1 MNRKRAIFF
10 YILFDI
16 VAALLVWLLFYI
28 YRRITNDM
36 VLLGGD
42 MEYYFVPNYSLL
54 PSIISFPV
62 VALSVHYLTGYYNT
76 KVRHSR
82 LVELFSTFIGTFFI
96 STIIYFGML
105 VDDIVVSYTFYYRSF
120 LILWTMFFAVT
131 YLFRITQTL
140 IVLSRLRK
148 GLIPNNVLIVGTG
161 DTAHKVTGIIHK
173 DSSRNGLK
181 VIGYIAVRDRVV
193 IDEKL
198 LLGRLND
205 LEQVVKSH
213 IVNEVIIAVDNMDN
227 DMIFS
232 IANRLIACG
241 VEVKFAPRLFE
252 VVTGHVSFTNVT
264 AEPLV
269 DITSSRMP
277 AWQQSIKRVF
287 DITSSAIA
295 MLLLSPVYLYV
306 AIKVKLGSE
315 GPIFYK
321 QERIGYEGR
330 PFMIYK
336 FRTMYTDAERQG
348 PQLSQVGDP
357 RITPFGHI
365 MRKYRLDELP
375 QFWNI
380 IKGDM
385 SIVGPRPERRYYIEQ
400 IERIAPYYCLVYKVK
415 PGLLSWGPIKIGYS
429 DTVEKMVER
438 LRYDIIYMDNMTIQT
453 DIKILFY
460 SIDVILRG
468 KGQ

>member
-1 MNRKRAIFF
+1 MNKKRVIF

-16 VAALLVWLLFYI
+16 VAALLVWLLFYL

-36 VLLGGD
+36 VLFGD
-42 MEYYFVPNYSLL
+42 KIEYFFVPDYSLL
-54 PSIISFPV
+54 PSAISFPI
-62 VALSVHYLTGYYNT
+62 VALFIHYLTGFYNE
-76 KVRHSR
+76 KVRRSR
-82 LVELFSTFIGTFFI
+82 LIELFSTFIGTFFI
-96 STIIYFGML
+96 STIIYFGLL

-120 LILWTMFFAVT
+120 LILWGLFFVVT
-131 YLFRITQTL
+131 YLFRITQTT
-140 IVLSRLRK
+140 IVLSKLRK
-148 GLIPNNVLIVGTG
+148 GLIPDNVLIVGTG
-161 DTAHKVTGIIHK
+161 DTAQKVTEIIGK
-173 DSSRNGLK
+173 DSLRTGQK
-181 VIGYIAVRDRVV
+181 IIGYIAVRDRVV
-193 IDEKL
+193 VEEKL

-205 LEQVVKSH
+205 LEQVVYGH
-213 IVNEVIIAVDNMDN
+213 VVNEVIIAVDDMDN

-232 IANRLIACG
+232 IANRLIVCG

-264 AEPLV
+264 SEPLV

-277 AWQQSIKRVF
+277 AWQQSVKRVF
-287 DITSSAIA
+287 DIVVSVVG
-295 MLLLSPVYLYV
+295 MLILSPVYLYV
-306 AIKVKLGSE
+306 AIRVKLGSK
-315 GPIFYK
+315 GSIFYK
-321 QERIGYEGR
+321 QERIGYEGS

-336 FRTMYTDAERQG
+336 FRTMYIDAERMG
-348 PQLSQVGDP
+348 PQLSQVNDP
-357 RITPFGHI
+357 RITPFGHV

-380 IKGDM
+380 LRGDM

-400 IERIAPYYCLVYKVK
+400 IEKIAPYYCLVYKVK

-438 LRYDIIYMDNMTIQT
+438 LRYDIIYMDNMTLQT

-460 SIDVILRG
+460 SVGVILRG

>member
-1 MNRKRAIFF
+1 MNRRRVIF
-10 YILFDI
+10 YVIFDI
-16 VAALLVWLLFYI
+16 VAALLVWLLFYL

-36 VLLGGD
+36 VLFGD
-42 MEYYFVPNYSLL
+42 KIEYFFVPDYSLL
-54 PSIISFPV
+54 PSAISFPF
-62 VALSVHYLTGYYNT
+62 VALFIHYLTGFYNE
-76 KVRHSR
+76 KVRRSR

-105 VDDIVVSYTFYYRSF
+105 VDDIVVSYTFYYSSF
-120 LILWTMFFAVT
+120 FILWGLFFVVT
-131 YLFRITQTL
+131 YLFRIVQTTV
-140 IVLSRLRK
+140 VLSKLRK
-148 GLIPNNVLIVGTG
+148 GLIPNNVLIIGTG
-161 DTAHKVTGIIHK
+161 DTAKKVTEIISK
-173 DSSRNGLK
+173 DSHRTGQRI
-181 VIGYIAVRDRVV
+181 IGYIAVRDRVV
-193 IDEKL
+193 VDENL

-205 LEQVVKSH
+205 LEEVVRCQT
-213 IVNEVIIAVDNMDN
+213 VNDVIIAVDNMDN

-232 IANRLIACG
+232 IANRLIVCG

-264 AEPLV
+264 SEPLV

-277 AWQQSIKRVF
+277 AWQQSVKRVF
-287 DITSSAIA
+287 DIISSVVA
-295 MLLLSPVYLYV
+295 MLILSPIYLYV
-306 AIKVKLGSE
+306 AIRVKLGSK

-348 PQLSQVGDP
+348 PQLSQVNDP
-357 RITPFGHI
+357 RITPFGHV
-365 MRKYRLDELP
+365 MRKYRLDEL
-375 QFWNI
+375 
-380 IKGDM
+380 
-385 SIVGPRPERRYYIEQ
+385 PERRYYIEQ
-400 IERIAPYYCLVYKVK
+400 IEQIAPYYCLVYKVK

-438 LRYDIIYMDNMTIQT
+438 LRYDIIYMDNMTLQT

-460 SIDVILRG
+460 SVEVILLG

>member
-1 MNRKRAIFF
+1 MNRKRAIF
-10 YILFDI
+10 YILFDV
-16 VAALLVWLLFYI
+16 VAALLVWLLFYL

-36 VLLGGD
+36 VILGGNV
-42 MEYYFVPNYSLL
+42 EYYFVPDYSLL
-54 PSIISFPV
+54 PSIISFPI
-62 VALSVHYLTGYYNT
+62 VALFIHYLTGFYNT
-76 KVRHSR
+76 KVRYSR
-82 LVELFSTFIGTFFI
+82 LVELFSTLVGSFFI

-120 LILWTMFFAVT
+120 LILWAMFFAVT
-131 YLFRITQTL
+131 YLFRVTQTL
-140 IVLSRLRK
+140 IVLSHLRK

-161 DTAHKVTGIIHK
+161 DTAHKVTDIISN
-173 DSSRNGLK
+173 DSSRTGQK
-181 VIGYIAVRDRVV
+181 IIGYIAVRDRVV
-193 IDEKL
+193 IDENM

-205 LEQVVKSH
+205 LEQVVQNH
-213 IVNEVIIAVDNMDN
+213 IVNEVIIAVDDMDN

-232 IANRLIACG
+232 IANRLIVCG

-277 AWQQSIKRVF
+277 AWQQSVKRFF
-287 DITSSAIA
+287 DIASSAIA
-295 MLLLSPVYLYV
+295 MIILLPVYLYV
-306 AIKVKLGSE
+306 AVRVKLGSK

-336 FRTMYTDAERQG
+336 FRTMYTDAESKG

-357 RITPFGHI
+357 RITPFGHV

-400 IERIAPYYCLVYKVK
+400 IERIAPYYCLVYKVR

-453 DIKILFY
+453 DIKILYY
-460 SIDVILRG
+460 SIGVILRG

>member
-1 MNRKRAIFF
+1 MNRKRAIF
-10 YILFDI
+10 YILFDL
-16 VAALLVWLLFYI
+16 VAALLVWLLFYL

-36 VLLGGD
+36 VILGGNV
-42 MEYYFVPNYSLL
+42 EYYFVPDYSLL

-62 VALSVHYLTGYYNT
+62 VALFIHYLTGFYNT
-76 KVRHSR
+76 KVRYSR
-82 LVELFSTFIGTFFI
+82 LVELFSTLVGSFFI

-120 LILWTMFFAVT
+120 LILWAMFFAVT
-131 YLFRITQTL
+131 YLFRVTQTL
-140 IVLSRLRK
+140 IVLSHLRK

-161 DTAHKVTGIIHK
+161 DTAHKVTDIISN
-173 DSSRNGLK
+173 DSSRTGQK
-181 VIGYIAVRDRVV
+181 IIGYIAVRDRVV
-193 IDEKL
+193 IDENM

-205 LEQVVKSH
+205 LEQVVQNH
-213 IVNEVIIAVDNMDN
+213 IVNEVIIAVDDMDN

-232 IANRLIACG
+232 IANRLIVCG

-277 AWQQSIKRVF
+277 AWQQSVKRFF
-287 DITSSAIA
+287 DIASSAIA
-295 MLLLSPVYLYV
+295 MIILLPVYLYV
-306 AIKVKLGSE
+306 AVRVKLGSK

-336 FRTMYTDAERQG
+336 FRTMYTDAESKG

-357 RITPFGHI
+357 RITPFGHV

-400 IERIAPYYCLVYKVK
+400 IERIAPYYCLVYKVR

-453 DIKILFY
+453 DIKILYY
-460 SIDVILRG
+460 SIGVILRG

>member
-1 MNRKRAIFF
+1 MNRRRVIF
-10 YILFDI
+10 YATFDI
-16 VAALLVWLLFYI
+16 IAALLVWLLFYI
-28 YRRITNDM
+28 YRLITNDM
-36 VLLGGD
+36 VLSGGNV
-42 MEYYFVPNYSLL
+42 EYYFVPNYSLL
-54 PSIISFPV
+54 PSIISFPI
-62 VALSVHYLTGYYNT
+62 VALFIHYLTGFYNP
-76 KVRHSR
+76 KVRYSR
-82 LVELFSTFIGTFFI
+82 LVELFSTIIGTFFI

-105 VDDIVVSYTFYYRSF
+105 VDDTVVSYTFYYRSVF
-120 LILWTMFFAVT
+120 ILWVMFFVVT
-131 YLFRITQTL
+131 YFFRIIQTL

-161 DTAHKVTGIIHK
+161 DTAHKVTDIICK
-173 DSSRNGLK
+173 NSARTGQK
-181 VIGYIAVRDRVV
+181 IIGYIAVRDRIIV
-193 IDEKL
+193 DEKL

-205 LEQVVKSH
+205 LEKVVKSH

-232 IANRLIACG
+232 IANRLIVCG

-252 VVTGHVSFTNVT
+252 VVTGHVSLTDVES
-264 AEPLV
+264 EPLV

-295 MLLLSPVYLYV
+295 MLLLLPIYLYV
-306 AIKVKLGSE
+306 AIRVKLGSK

-336 FRTMYTDAERQG
+336 FRTMYTDAESQG
-348 PQLSQVGDP
+348 PQLSQVNDP
-357 RITPFGHI
+357 RITPFGHV

-385 SIVGPRPERRYYIEQ
+385 SIVGPRPERRYYIDQ
-400 IERIAPYYCLVYKVK
+400 IEKMAPYYCLVYKVK

-429 DTVEKMVER
+429 DTIEKMVER
-438 LRYDIIYMDNMTIQT
+438 LRYDIIYMDNMTLQT

-460 SIDVILRG
+460 SIEVIVLG

>member
-1 MNRKRAIFF
+1 MNRKRAIF

-16 VAALLVWLLFYI
+16 VAALLVWLLFYL

-36 VLLGGD
+36 VILGGNV
-42 MEYYFVPNYSLL
+42 EYYFVPDYSLL

-62 VALSVHYLTGYYNT
+62 VALFIHYLTGFYNT
-76 KVRHSR
+76 KVRYSR
-82 LVELFSTFIGTFFI
+82 LVELFSTLVGSFFI

-120 LILWTMFFAVT
+120 LILWAMFFAVT
-131 YLFRITQTL
+131 YLFRVAQTL
-140 IVLSRLRK
+140 IVLSHLRK

-161 DTAHKVTGIIHK
+161 DTAHKVTDIISN
-173 DSSRNGLK
+173 DSSRTGQK
-181 VIGYIAVRDRVV
+181 IIGYIAVRDRVV
-193 IDEKL
+193 IDENM

-205 LEQVVKSH
+205 LEQVVQNH
-213 IVNEVIIAVDNMDN
+213 IVNEVIIAVDDMDN

-232 IANRLIACG
+232 IANRLIVCG

-277 AWQQSIKRVF
+277 AWQQSVKRFF
-287 DITSSAIA
+287 DIASSAIA
-295 MLLLSPVYLYV
+295 MIILLPVYLYV
-306 AIKVKLGSE
+306 AVRVKLGSK

-336 FRTMYTDAERQG
+336 FRTMYTDAESKG

-357 RITPFGHI
+357 RITPFGHV

-400 IERIAPYYCLVYKVK
+400 IERIAPYYCLVYKVR

-453 DIKILFY
+453 DIKILYY
-460 SIDVILRG
+460 SIGVILRG

>member
-1 MNRKRAIFF
+1 MNRKRAIF

-16 VAALLVWLLFYI
+16 VAALLVWLLFYL

-36 VLLGGD
+36 VILGGNV
-42 MEYYFVPNYSLL
+42 EYYFVPDYSLL

-62 VALSVHYLTGYYNT
+62 VALFIHYLTGFYNT
-76 KVRHSR
+76 KVRYSR
-82 LVELFSTFIGTFFI
+82 LVELFSTLVGSFFI

-120 LILWTMFFAVT
+120 LILWAMFFAVT
-131 YLFRITQTL
+131 YLFRVTQTL
-140 IVLSRLRK
+140 IVLSHLRK

-161 DTAHKVTGIIHK
+161 DTAHKVTDIISN
-173 DSSRNGLK
+173 DSSRTGQK
-181 VIGYIAVRDRVV
+181 IIGYIAVRDRVV
-193 IDEKL
+193 IDENM

-205 LEQVVKSH
+205 LEQVVQNH
-213 IVNEVIIAVDNMDN
+213 IVNEVIIAVDDMDN

-232 IANRLIACG
+232 IANRLIVCG

-277 AWQQSIKRVF
+277 AWQQSVKRFF
-287 DITSSAIA
+287 DIASSAIA
-295 MLLLSPVYLYV
+295 MIILLPVYLYV
-306 AIKVKLGSE
+306 AVRVKLGSK

-336 FRTMYTDAERQG
+336 FRTMYTDAESKG

-357 RITPFGHI
+357 RITPFGHV

-400 IERIAPYYCLVYKVK
+400 IERIAPYYCLVYKVR

-453 DIKILFY
+453 DIKILYY
-460 SIDVILRG
+460 SIGVILRG

>member
-1 MNRKRAIFF
+1 MNRKRAIF
-10 YILFDI
+10 YILFDV
-16 VAALLVWLLFYI
+16 VAALLVWLLFYL

-36 VLLGGD
+36 VILGGNV
-42 MEYYFVPNYSLL
+42 EYYFVPDYSLL

-62 VALSVHYLTGYYNT
+62 VALFIHYLTGFYNT
-76 KVRHSR
+76 KVRYSR
-82 LVELFSTFIGTFFI
+82 LVELFSTLVGSFFI

-120 LILWTMFFAVT
+120 LILWAMFFAVT
-131 YLFRITQTL
+131 YLFRVTQTL
-140 IVLSRLRK
+140 IVLSHLRK

-161 DTAHKVTGIIHK
+161 DTAHKVTDIISN
-173 DSSRNGLK
+173 DSSRTGQK
-181 VIGYIAVRDRVV
+181 IIGYIAVRDRVV
-193 IDEKL
+193 IDENM

-205 LEQVVKSH
+205 LEQVVQNH
-213 IVNEVIIAVDNMDN
+213 IVNEVIIAVDDMDN

-232 IANRLIACG
+232 IANRLIVCG

-277 AWQQSIKRVF
+277 AWQQSVKRFF
-287 DITSSAIA
+287 DIASSAIA
-295 MLLLSPVYLYV
+295 MIILLPVYLYV
-306 AIKVKLGSE
+306 AVRVKLGSK

-336 FRTMYTDAERQG
+336 FRTMYTDAESKG

-357 RITPFGHI
+357 RITPFGHV

-400 IERIAPYYCLVYKVK
+400 IERIAPYYCLVYKVR

-429 DTVEKMVER
+429 DTIEKMVER

-453 DIKILFY
+453 DIKILYY
-460 SIDVILRG
+460 SIGVILRG

>member
-1 MNRKRAIFF
+1 MNRKRAIF

-36 VLLGGD
+36 VLLGGN

-62 VALSVHYLTGYYNT
+62 VALFIHYLTGFYNT

-82 LVELFSTFIGTFFI
+82 LVELFSTFVGTFFI

-120 LILWTMFFAVT
+120 LILWAMFFFVT

-140 IVLSRLRK
+140 IVLSQLRK

-161 DTAHKVTGIIHK
+161 DTAHKVTEIIDK
-173 DSSRNGLK
+173 DSSRNGQN

-193 IDEKL
+193 VDEKL

-277 AWQQSIKRVF
+277 AWQQSVKRVF
-287 DITSSAIA
+287 DISSSAIA

-306 AIKVKLGSE
+306 AIKVKLGSK

-336 FRTMYTDAERQG
+336 FRTMYIDAESQG

-357 RITPFGHI
+357 RITPFGHV

-460 SIDVILRG
+460 SVGVILRG

>member
-1 MNRKRAIFF
+1 MNRKRAIF
-10 YILFDI
+10 YILFDV
-16 VAALLVWLLFYI
+16 VAALLVWLLFYL

-36 VLLGGD
+36 IILGGNV
-42 MEYYFVPNYSLL
+42 EYYFVPDYSLL

-62 VALSVHYLTGYYNT
+62 VALFIHYLTGFYNT
-76 KVRHSR
+76 KVRYSR
-82 LVELFSTFIGTFFI
+82 LVELFSTLVGSFFI

-120 LILWTMFFAVT
+120 FILWAMFFAVT
-131 YLFRITQTL
+131 YLFRVTQTL
-140 IVLSRLRK
+140 IVLSHLRK

-161 DTAHKVTGIIHK
+161 DTAHKVTDIISN
-173 DSSRNGLK
+173 DSSRTGQK
-181 VIGYIAVRDRVV
+181 IIGYIAVRDRVV
-193 IDEKL
+193 IDENM

-205 LEQVVKSH
+205 LEQVVQNH
-213 IVNEVIIAVDNMDN
+213 IVNEVIIAVDDMDN

-232 IANRLIACG
+232 IANRLIVCG

-277 AWQQSIKRVF
+277 AWQQSVKRFF
-287 DITSSAIA
+287 DIASSAIA
-295 MLLLSPVYLYV
+295 MIILLPVYLYV
-306 AIKVKLGSE
+306 AVRVKLGSK

-336 FRTMYTDAERQG
+336 FRTMYTDAESKG

-357 RITPFGHI
+357 RITPFGHV

-400 IERIAPYYCLVYKVK
+400 IERIAPYYCLVYKVR

-453 DIKILFY
+453 DIKILYY
-460 SIDVILRG
+460 SIGVILRG

>member
-1 MNRKRAIFF
+1 MNRKRVIF
-10 YILFDI
+10 YIIFDI
-16 VAALLVWLLFYI
+16 VAALLVWLLFYL

-36 VLLGGD
+36 VLFSD
-42 MEYYFVPNYSLL
+42 KIEYFFVPNYSLL
-54 PSIISFPV
+54 PSAISFPF
-62 VALSVHYLTGYYNT
+62 VALFIHYLTGFYNT
-76 KVRHSR
+76 KVRRSR
-82 LVELFSTFIGTFFI
+82 LVEFFSTIIGTFFI

-105 VDDIVVSYTFYYRSF
+105 VNDIVVNYTFYYRSF
-120 LILWTMFFAVT
+120 LILWGLFFVVT
-131 YLFRITQTL
+131 YLFRIVQTSV
-140 IVLSRLRK
+140 VLSKLRK
-148 GLIPNNVLIVGTG
+148 GLIPNNVLIIGTG
-161 DTAHKVTGIIHK
+161 DAAKKVTEIISK
-173 DSSRNGLK
+173 DSYRTGQK
-181 VIGYIAVRDRVV
+181 IIGYIAVRDRVV
-193 IDEKL
+193 VDENL

-205 LEQVVKSH
+205 LETVVCSRA
-213 IVNEVIIAVDNMDN
+213 VNDVIIAVDNMDN

-232 IANRLIACG
+232 IANRLIVCG

-252 VVTGHVSFTNVT
+252 VVAGHVSFTNVT
-264 AEPLV
+264 SEPLV

-277 AWQQSIKRVF
+277 AWQQSVKRIFDVVF
-287 DITSSAIA
+287 STVA
-295 MLLLSPVYLYV
+295 MLILLPIYLYV
-306 AIKVKLGSE
+306 AVRVKLGSK

-336 FRTMYTDAERQG
+336 FRTMYTDAESQG
-348 PQLSQVGDP
+348 PQLSQVNDP
-357 RITPFGHI
+357 RITPFGHV

-385 SIVGPRPERRYYIEQ
+385 SIVGPRPERRYYIDQ
-400 IERIAPYYCLVYKVK
+400 IEKIAPYYCLVYKVK

-438 LRYDIIYMDNMTIQT
+438 LRYDIIYMDNMTLQT

-460 SIDVILRG
+460 SIEVILLG

>member
-1 MNRKRAIFF
+1 MNRKRTIF

-16 VAALLVWLLFYI
+16 VAALLVWLLFYL

-36 VLLGGD
+36 VILGGNV
-42 MEYYFVPNYSLL
+42 EYYFVPDYSLL
-54 PSIISFPV
+54 PSIVSFPI
-62 VALSVHYLTGYYNT
+62 VALFIHYLTGFYNA
-76 KVRHSR
+76 KVRYSR
-82 LVELFSTFIGTFFI
+82 LVELFSTLVGSFFI

-105 VDDIVVSYTFYYRSF
+105 VDDVVVSYTFYYRSF
-120 LILWTMFFAVT
+120 LILWAMFFTVT

-140 IVLSRLRK
+140 ILLSQLRK
-148 GLIPNNVLIVGTG
+148 GLIPNNVLIIGTG
-161 DTAHKVTGIIHK
+161 DTAHKVTEIIGS
-173 DSSRNGLK
+173 DSFRTGQK
-181 VIGYIAVRDRVV
+181 IIGYIAVRDRVV
-193 IDEKL
+193 VDENM

-205 LEQVVKSH
+205 LEQVVQNH
-213 IVNEVIIAVDNMDN
+213 IVNEVIIAVDDMDN

-232 IANRLIACG
+232 IANRLIVSG
-241 VEVKFAPRLFE
+241 VDVKFAPRLFE

-277 AWQQSIKRVF
+277 AWQQSVKRFF

-295 MLLLSPVYLYV
+295 MIILLPVYLYV
-306 AIKVKLGSE
+306 AVRVKLGSK

-336 FRTMYTDAERQG
+336 FRTMYVDAESKG

-357 RITPFGHI
+357 RITPFGHV

-400 IERIAPYYCLVYKVK
+400 IERIAPYYCLVYKVR

-429 DTVEKMVER
+429 DTIEKMVER

-453 DIKILFY
+453 DIKILYY
-460 SIDVILRG
+460 SIGVILRG

>member
-1 MNRKRAIFF
+1 MNRKRAIF
-10 YILFDI
+10 YILFDV
-16 VAALLVWLLFYI
+16 VAALLVWLLFYL

-36 VLLGGD
+36 VILGGNV
-42 MEYYFVPNYSLL
+42 EYYFVPDYSLL
-54 PSIISFPV
+54 PSIISFPI
-62 VALSVHYLTGYYNT
+62 VALFIHYLTGFYNT
-76 KVRHSR
+76 KVRYSR
-82 LVELFSTFIGTFFI
+82 LVELFSTLVGSFFI

-120 LILWTMFFAVT
+120 LILWAMFFAVT
-131 YLFRITQTL
+131 YLFRVTQTL
-140 IVLSRLRK
+140 IVLSHLRK

-161 DTAHKVTGIIHK
+161 DTAHKVTDIISN
-173 DSSRNGLK
+173 DSSRTGQK
-181 VIGYIAVRDRVV
+181 IIGYIAVRDRVV
-193 IDEKL
+193 IDENM

-205 LEQVVKSH
+205 LEQVVQNH
-213 IVNEVIIAVDNMDN
+213 IVNEVIIAVDDMDN

-232 IANRLIACG
+232 IANRLIVCG

-277 AWQQSIKRVF
+277 AWQQSVKRFF
-287 DITSSAIA
+287 DIASSAIA
-295 MLLLSPVYLYV
+295 MIILLPVYLYV
-306 AIKVKLGSE
+306 AVRVKLGSK

-336 FRTMYTDAERQG
+336 FRTMYVDAESKG

-357 RITPFGHI
+357 RITPFGHV

-400 IERIAPYYCLVYKVK
+400 IERIAPYYCLVYKVR

-429 DTVEKMVER
+429 DTIEKMVER

-453 DIKILFY
+453 DIKILYY
-460 SIDVILRG
+460 SIGVILRG

>member
-1 MNRKRAIFF
+1 MNRKRAIF
-10 YILFDI
+10 YILFDV
-16 VAALLVWLLFYI
+16 VAALLVWLLFYL

-36 VLLGGD
+36 VILGGNV
-42 MEYYFVPNYSLL
+42 EYYFVPDYSLL
-54 PSIISFPV
+54 PSIISFPI
-62 VALSVHYLTGYYNT
+62 VALFIHYLTGFYNT
-76 KVRHSR
+76 KVRYSR
-82 LVELFSTFIGTFFI
+82 LVELFSTLVGSFFI

-120 LILWTMFFAVT
+120 LILWAMFFAVT
-131 YLFRITQTL
+131 YLFRVTQTL
-140 IVLSRLRK
+140 IVLSHLRK

-161 DTAHKVTGIIHK
+161 DTAHKVTDIISN
-173 DSSRNGLK
+173 DSSRTGQK
-181 VIGYIAVRDRVV
+181 IIGYIAVRDRVV
-193 IDEKL
+193 IDENM

-205 LEQVVKSH
+205 LEQVVQNH
-213 IVNEVIIAVDNMDN
+213 IVNEVIIAVDDMDN

-232 IANRLIACG
+232 IANRLIVCG

-277 AWQQSIKRVF
+277 AWQQSVKRFF
-287 DITSSAIA
+287 DIASSAIA
-295 MLLLSPVYLYV
+295 MIILLPVYLYV
-306 AIKVKLGSE
+306 AVRVKLGSK

-336 FRTMYTDAERQG
+336 FRTMYTDAESKG

-357 RITPFGHI
+357 RITPFGHV

-400 IERIAPYYCLVYKVK
+400 IERIAPYYCLVYKVR

-453 DIKILFY
+453 DIKILYY
-460 SIDVILRG
+460 SIGVILCG

>member
-1 MNRKRAIFF
+1 MNRKRAIF

-16 VAALLVWLLFYI
+16 VAALLVWLLFYL

-36 VLLGGD
+36 VILGGNV
-42 MEYYFVPNYSLL
+42 EYYFVPDYSLL

-62 VALSVHYLTGYYNT
+62 VALFIHYLTGFYNT
-76 KVRHSR
+76 KVRYSR
-82 LVELFSTFIGTFFI
+82 LIELFSTLVGSFFI

-120 LILWTMFFAVT
+120 LILWAMFFAVT
-131 YLFRITQTL
+131 YLFRVTQTL
-140 IVLSRLRK
+140 IVLSHLRK

-161 DTAHKVTGIIHK
+161 DTAHKVTDIISN
-173 DSSRNGLK
+173 DSSRTGQK
-181 VIGYIAVRDRVV
+181 IIGYIAVRDRVV
-193 IDEKL
+193 IDENM

-205 LEQVVKSH
+205 LEQVVQNH
-213 IVNEVIIAVDNMDN
+213 IVNEVIIAVDDMDN

-232 IANRLIACG
+232 IANRLIVCG

-277 AWQQSIKRVF
+277 AWQQSVKRFF
-287 DITSSAIA
+287 DIASSAIA
-295 MLLLSPVYLYV
+295 MIILLPVYLYV
-306 AIKVKLGSE
+306 AVRVKLGSK

-336 FRTMYTDAERQG
+336 FRTMYTDAESKG

-357 RITPFGHI
+357 RITPFGHV

-400 IERIAPYYCLVYKVK
+400 IERIAPYYCLVYKVR

-453 DIKILFY
+453 DIKILYY
-460 SIDVILRG
+460 SIGVILRG

>member
-1 MNRKRAIFF
+1 MNRKRAIF
-10 YILFDI
+10 YILFDV
-16 VAALLVWLLFYI
+16 VAALLVWLLFYL

-36 VLLGGD
+36 VILGGNV
-42 MEYYFVPNYSLL
+42 EYYFVPDYSLL
-54 PSIISFPV
+54 PSIISFPI
-62 VALSVHYLTGYYNT
+62 VALFIHYLTGFYNT
-76 KVRHSR
+76 KVRYSR
-82 LVELFSTFIGTFFI
+82 LVELFSTLVGSFFI

-120 LILWTMFFAVT
+120 LILWAMFFAVT
-131 YLFRITQTL
+131 YLFRVTQTL
-140 IVLSRLRK
+140 IVLSHLRK

-161 DTAHKVTGIIHK
+161 DTAHKVTDIISN
-173 DSSRNGLK
+173 DSSRTGQK
-181 VIGYIAVRDRVV
+181 IIGYIAVRDRVV
-193 IDEKL
+193 IDENM

-205 LEQVVKSH
+205 LEQVVQNH
-213 IVNEVIIAVDNMDN
+213 IVNEVIIAVDDMDN

-232 IANRLIACG
+232 IANRLIVCG
-241 VEVKFAPRLFE
+241 IEVKFAPRLFE

-277 AWQQSIKRVF
+277 AWQQSVKRFF
-287 DITSSAIA
+287 DIASSAIA
-295 MLLLSPVYLYV
+295 MIILLPVYLYV
-306 AIKVKLGSE
+306 AVRVKLGSK

-336 FRTMYTDAERQG
+336 FRTMYTDAESKG

-357 RITPFGHI
+357 RITPFGHV

-400 IERIAPYYCLVYKVK
+400 IERIAPYYCLVYKVR

-453 DIKILFY
+453 DIKILYY
-460 SIDVILRG
+460 SIGVILRG

>member
-1 MNRKRAIFF
+1 MNRSRVIFYAIF
-10 YILFDI
+10 DV
-16 VAALLVWLLFYI
+16 VAALLVWLLFYF

-36 VLLGGD
+36 VLFGD
-42 MEYYFVPNYSLL
+42 KIEYFFVPDYSLL
-54 PSIISFPV
+54 PSAISFPI
-62 VALSVHYLTGYYNT
+62 VALFIHYLTGFYNE
-76 KVRHSR
+76 KVRRSR
-82 LVELFSTFIGTFFI
+82 IVELFSTLIGTFFI
-96 STIIYFGML
+96 STILYFGLL

-120 LILWTMFFAVT
+120 LILWGLFFVVT
-131 YLFRITQTL
+131 YLFRIVQTS
-140 IVLSRLRK
+140 IALSKLRK
-148 GLIPNNVLIVGTG
+148 GLIPNNVLIIGTG
-161 DTAHKVTGIIHK
+161 DTAKKVTEIIAK
-173 DSSRNGLK
+173 DSYRTGQK
-181 VIGYIAVRDRVV
+181 IVGYIAVRDRIVV
-193 IDEKL
+193 DESMV
-198 LLGRLND
+198 LGRLD
-205 LEQVVKSH
+205 ILENEVKTRKA
-213 IVNEVIIAVDNMDN
+213 NEVIIAVDNMDN
-227 DMIFS
+227 DMIFA
-232 IANRLIACG
+232 IANRLIVCG

-264 AEPLV
+264 SEPLV

-277 AWQQSIKRVF
+277 AWQQSVKRVF
-287 DITSSAIA
+287 DVGVSFVCMII
-295 MLLLSPVYLYV
+295 LLPVYAYV
-306 AIKVKLGSE
+306 AVRVKLGSK

-336 FRTMYTDAERQG
+336 FRTMYTDAERMG
-348 PQLSQVGDP
+348 PQLSQVNDP
-357 RITPFGHI
+357 RITPFGYV

-380 IKGDM
+380 LRGDM

-400 IERIAPYYCLVYKVK
+400 IEKIAPYYCLVYKVK

-438 LRYDIIYMDNMTIQT
+438 LRYDIIYMDNMTLQT

-460 SIDVILRG
+460 SIEVIFLG

>member
-1 MNRKRAIFF
+1 MNRKRVIF
-10 YILFDI
+10 YVIFDI
-16 VAALLVWLLFYI
+16 VAAFLVWLLFYL

-36 VLLGGD
+36 VLFGD
-42 MEYYFVPNYSLL
+42 KIEYFFVPDYSLL
-54 PSIISFPV
+54 PSAISFPI
-62 VALSVHYLTGYYNT
+62 VALFIHYLTGFYNE
-76 KVRHSR
+76 KVRRSR
-82 LVELFSTFIGTFFI
+82 LIELFSTFIGTFFI
-96 STIIYFGML
+96 STIIYFGLL

-120 LILWTMFFAVT
+120 LILWGLFFVVT
-131 YLFRITQTL
+131 YLFRITQTT
-140 IVLSRLRK
+140 IVLSKLRK
-148 GLIPNNVLIVGTG
+148 GLIPDNVLIVGTG
-161 DTAHKVTGIIHK
+161 DTAHKVTEIISK
-173 DSSRNGLK
+173 DSLRTGQK
-181 VIGYIAVRDRVV
+181 IIGYIAVRDRVV
-193 IDEKL
+193 VEEKL

-205 LEQVVKSH
+205 LEQVVYGH
-213 IVNEVIIAVDNMDN
+213 VVNEVIIAVDDMDN

-232 IANRLIACG
+232 IVNRLIMCG

-252 VVTGHVSFTNVT
+252 IVTGHVSFTNVT
-264 AEPLV
+264 SEPLV

-277 AWQQSIKRVF
+277 AWQQSVKRVF
-287 DITSSAIA
+287 DIVVSVVG
-295 MLLLSPVYLYV
+295 MLILSPVYLYV
-306 AIKVKLGSE
+306 AIRVKLGSK

-321 QERIGYEGR
+321 QERIGYEGC

-336 FRTMYTDAERQG
+336 FRTMYIDAERMG
-348 PQLSQVGDP
+348 PQLSQVNDP
-357 RITPFGHI
+357 RITPFGHV

-380 IKGDM
+380 LRGDM

-400 IERIAPYYCLVYKVK
+400 IEKIAPYYCLVYKVK

-438 LRYDIIYMDNMTIQT
+438 LRYDIIYMDNMTLQT

-460 SIDVILRG
+460 SVGVILKG